1 MGTLFPAL
9 ARASPGAWS
18 AGMSL
23 PQDTETAHWFAS
35 EVQPHEPE
43 LRRYLHGLAA
53 RDNVDDLVQ
62 ETYFRLLRARLKRTV
77 LLPRGL
83 LFAIARN
90 AARDI
95 FRRDA
100 VSKTTGV
107 AEVAELDVVDDM
119 APDPHKVVTLRQETE
134 ILQAAIQSL
143 PERCRTVLLLRKI
156 QNLSHKEIAD
166 RMGISVHTVES
177 QLTKALRRC
186 QEYFEQQGAMP
197 DKKGKTSR

>member
-1 MGTLFPAL
+1 
-9 ARASPGAWS
+9 
-18 AGMSL
+18 MSL

-100 VSKTTGV
+100 VAKTTGV
-107 AEVAELDVVDDM
+107 AEMAELDVVDDM
-119 APDPHKVVTLRQETE
+119 APDPQKVVTLRQETE

-156 QNLSHKEIAD
+156 QNLSHKEIAE
-166 RMGISVHTVES
+166 RMGISVHTVEA
-177 QLTKALRRC
+177 QLTKALHRC
-186 QEYFEQQGAMP
+186 EEYFEKHGAMP
-197 DKKGKTSR
+197 DKKGKASK